1 MITDEARA
9 SPVGFVHPPRWR
21 PAIIIEVRVG
31 FEHHKIMP
39 GVGGGG
45 VKRRIFLLLK
55 TISSKLDDIKSETEW
70 IYHYGSSIDSNT
82 DNLESKLNQIIN
94 IINTLK

>member
-1 MITDEARA
+1 MAAKGDDLMNDK
-9 SPVGFVHPPRWR
+9 
-21 PAIIIEVRVG
+21 AIE
-31 FEHHKIMP
+31 
-39 GVGGGG
+39 
-45 VKRRIFLLLK
+45 LLQGILNELK

-94 IINTLK
+94 IINTLR